1 MTDFKLTMINKLNS
15 VPLALLKMKK
25 ITTTIKMSP
34 LDMTVEGSAQQIVIK
49 DQT

>member
-25 ITTTIKMSP
+25 ITTKIKMNP
-34 LDMTVEGSAQQIVIK
+34 LDIIVEGSAQEIVIE
-49 DQT
+49 DLT